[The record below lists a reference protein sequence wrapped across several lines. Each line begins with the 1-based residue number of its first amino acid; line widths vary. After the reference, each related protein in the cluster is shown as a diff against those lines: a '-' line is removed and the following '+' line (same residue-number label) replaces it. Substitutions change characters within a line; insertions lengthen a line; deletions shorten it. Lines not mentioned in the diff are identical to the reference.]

1 MTNLAD
7 PTPKAQTQPNTH
19 PHAALIEALHD
30 LGAVKLGTFTLKSG
44 DTSPIYMDLRL
55 LISEPRVLGLA
66 AEAYAGLLPA
76 LEFDRIAAIP
86 MAGVPIGAAVA
97 LASGRPMIFPRK
109 QVKTYGTGRAIEGH
123 YQAGE
128 TALVLDDLI
137 SSGGSKIEAIEPL
150 EAAGLKVN
158 DVIVLIDREGGGKEE
173 LAEAGYTLH
182 SVLTLREIVDHL
194 AAVGRVTAEEHQAV
208 LDFLG

>member
-1 MTNLAD
+1 
-7 PTPKAQTQPNTH
+7 
-19 PHAALIEALHD
+19 
-30 LGAVKLGTFTLKSG
+30 
-44 DTSPIYMDLRL
+44 MDLRL

-66 AEAYAGLLPA
+66 AEAYASLLPD

-97 LASGRPMIFPRK
+97 LASDRPMIFPRK
-109 QVKTYGTGRAIEGH
+109 QVKAYGTGRAIEGH
-123 YQAGE
+123 HEAGE

-150 EAAGLKVN
+150 EAAGLKVR

-173 LAEAGYTLH
+173 LAAAGYALH

-194 AAVGRVTAEEHQAV
+194 AGVGRVTPQEHQAV
-208 LDFLG
+208 IDFLG

>member
-1 MTNLAD
+1 MT
-7 PTPKAQTQPNTH
+7 TH
-19 PHAALIEALHD
+19 PHGELIEALHE

-44 DTSPIYMDLRL
+44 DTSPVYMDLRL
-55 LISEPRVLGLA
+55 LISEPRILGLA
-66 AEAYAGLLPA
+66 AEAYASLLPN

-86 MAGVPIGAAVA
+86 MAGIPIGAAVA
-97 LASGRPMIFPRK
+97 LASNRPMIFPRK
-109 QVKTYGTGRAIEGH
+109 QVKAYGTGRAIEGH
-123 YQAGE
+123 YKAGE

-150 EAAGLKVN
+150 EAAGLIVR

-173 LAEAGYTLH
+173 LKAAGYELH

-194 AAVGRVTAEEHQAV
+194 AAAGHVTKEEHQAV
-208 LDFLG
+208 IDFLS

>member
-1 MTNLAD
+1 MS
-7 PTPKAQTQPNTH
+7 TQPQPH
-19 PHAALIEALHD
+19 PHAVLIEALHD
-30 LGAVKLGTFTLKSG
+30 LGAVKLGSFTLKSG
-44 DTSPIYMDLRL
+44 DTSPVYVDLRL

-66 AEAYAGLLPA
+66 AEAYAGMLPS

-86 MAGVPIGAAVA
+86 MAGVPIGTAVA
-97 LASGRPMIFPRK
+97 LAADRPMIFPRK
-109 QVKTYGTGRAIEGH
+109 QVKAYGTGRAIEGH
-123 YQAGE
+123 YEAGE

-150 EAAGLKVN
+150 EAAGLKVR

-173 LAEAGYTLH
+173 LASAGYALH

-194 AAVGRVTAEEHQAV
+194 ASVGRVTSAEHQAV
-208 LDFLG
+208 VDFLG

>member
-1 MTNLAD
+1 VA
-7 PTPKAQTQPNTH
+7 TH
-19 PHAALIEALHD
+19 PHAELIEALHE
-30 LGAVKLGTFTLKSG
+30 LGAVKLGNFTLKSG

-86 MAGVPIGAAVA
+86 MAGVPIGTAVA
-97 LASGRPMIFPRK
+97 LASNRPMIFPRK
-109 QVKTYGTGRAIEGH
+109 QVKAYGTGRAIEGH
-123 YQAGE
+123 YEEGE

-150 EAAGLKVN
+150 EAAGLKVR

-173 LAEAGYTLH
+173 LASAGYALH

-194 AAVGRVTAEEHQAV
+194 VAAGRVSAEEHQAV
-208 LDFLG
+208 IEFLD